1 LGHGEFAGEG
11 VLVAVE
17 DGIVDCGGDASL
29 FQLLTELV
37 SPGMGGDGKVGDVV
51 VGGG

>member
-1 LGHGEFAGEG
+1 
-11 VLVAVE
+11 
-17 DGIVDCGGDASL
+17 
-29 FQLLTELV
+29 LLTELV